1 MSELRKALGRDTVR
15 TRAPGYMLDVDPDRI
30 DLYRFERLVAQAA
43 EGGEAEQRTRL
54 LREALGLWRGT
65 PLADLAFEPFAH
77 VEVARL
83 EELRTAARE
92 ALVQAELELGRG
104 AELVPELEQLVL
116 DNPLHEGLRGQL
128 MVALYRAG
136 RQADALARFREEGAR
151 AIALS
156 SLAEMAAAHRLY
168 ERAGFVRLPE
178 RDWSPVAGV
187 DLIAYRLDLETA

>member
-92 ALVQAELELGRG
+92 ELVQAELEL
-104 AELVPELEQLVL
+104 
-116 DNPLHEGLRGQL
+116 
-128 MVALYRAG
+128 AG
-136 RQADALARFREEGAR
+136 IQSWSG
-151 AIALS
+151 S
-156 SLAEMAAAHRLY
+156 SR
-168 ERAGFVRLPE
+168 RSSPRIRCGNDCAG
-178 RDWSPVAGV
+178 S
-187 DLIAYRLDLETA
+187 